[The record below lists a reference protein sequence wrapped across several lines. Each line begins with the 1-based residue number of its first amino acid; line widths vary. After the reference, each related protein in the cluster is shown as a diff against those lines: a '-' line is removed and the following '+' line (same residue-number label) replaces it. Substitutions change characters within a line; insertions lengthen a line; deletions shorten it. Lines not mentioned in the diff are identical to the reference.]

1 MTQRCTIKKMDLQR
15 LMQRA
20 QQMQRRIAKNEEELD
35 ATIYE
40 GATGGSEGVSVKV
53 SGKNEIQEITLSD
66 ELMDKENKE
75 MLQDMLPIACNEALE
90 KAKAERDDYLRRK
103 EAD

>member
-1 MTQRCTIKKMDLQR
+1 MDLQR
-15 LMQRA
+15 LMQQA
-20 QQMQRRIAKNEEELD
+20 QQMQRKIAKIEEELD

-53 SGKNEIQEITLSD
+53 RGKNEIQEITISD

-75 MLQDMLPIACNEALE
+75 MLQDMLLIACNEALE
-90 KAKAERDDYLRRK
+90 KAKAERDEKMGAVTQGVKLPGM
-103 EAD
+103 